1 MRKETVSLSVPQEG
15 QATLALSFEAN
26 LSILFTELPLL
37 QRPAAAAAA
46 GFDAAEFWWPFA
58 DAVPADAEVD
68 AFVDALGDAGVS
80 LVALNFFA
88 GDMPGGERGL
98 VSWPHRRQE
107 FRDSVD
113 VLVDIAQRTGARRF
127 NALYG
132 QRLPGVDPAEQ
143 DALAAENLAHAAQ
156 QVATVDG
163 VVLIEAL
170 AQGEN
175 GDYPLCTAADALAVI
190 DRVIGEGG
198 VDNLA
203 FLYDTYHLARNGE
216 DVVAVAAGQT
226 GRIGHVQVA
235 DAPGRHQPG
244 TGDLPFDEVFAALQH
259 GGYDGWVGCEYK
271 PLGPS
276 AESFGWL
283 ALAKRGLASDASEV
297 TR

>member
-1 MRKETVSLSVPQEG
+1 M
-15 QATLALSFEAN
+15 ALLFEAN
-26 LSILFTELPLL
+26 LSILFTEQPLL
-37 QRPAAAAAA
+37 ERPAAAKAA

-58 DAVPADAEVD
+58 DAVPADGEVD
-68 AFVDALGDAGVS
+68 AFVGALHDAGVS

-98 VSWPHRRQE
+98 VSSPHRRQE

-113 VLVDIAQRTGARRF
+113 VLVDIARRTGARRF

-163 VVLIEAL
+163 IVLIEAL
-170 AQGEN
+170 AEGEN
-175 GDYPLCTAADALAVI
+175 GDYPLRTAADALAVI
-190 DRVIGEGG
+190 DRASGEGG
-198 VDNLA
+198 VDNIA

-216 DVVAVAAGQT
+216 NVVAVAAGET

-244 TGDLPFDEVFAALQH
+244 TGELPFDEVFAALQG

-276 AESFGWL
+276 AKSFGWL
-283 ALAKRGLASDASEV
+283 AEAKRGLTADASEV
-297 TR
+297 AR

>member
-1 MRKETVSLSVPQEG
+1 
-15 QATLALSFEAN
+15 LALSFEVN

-37 QRPAAAAAA
+37 ERPAAVAGA

-58 DAVPADAEVD
+58 SAAPAAADID
-68 AFVDALGDAGVS
+68 AFVNAVRGAGVS

-88 GDMPGGERGL
+88 GDMPGGERGV
-98 VSWPHRRQE
+98 VSWPQRRQE

-113 VLVDIAQRTGARRF
+113 VLVAIAQRTGARRF

-132 QRLPGVDPAEQ
+132 QRLPGVEPAEQ
-143 DALAAENLAHAAQ
+143 DALAAENLAYAAR
-156 QVATVDG
+156 QVSSVDG
-163 VVLIEAL
+163 VVLVESL

-175 GDYPLCTAADALAVI
+175 GAYPLRTIAEALAVI
-190 DRVIGEGG
+190 DRARSEGG
-198 VDNLA
+198 VDNIA

-216 DVVAVAAGQT
+216 DVVAVAASQAGQ
-226 GRIGHVQVA
+226 IGHVQVA

-244 TGDLPFDEVFAALQH
+244 TGDLRFNEIFAALQR

-276 AESFGWL
+276 GESFGWL
-283 ALAKRGLASDASEV
+283 ADADAPWGLTSDSSEL

>member
-1 MRKETVSLSVPQEG
+1 M
-15 QATLALSFEAN
+15 ALSFEVN

-37 QRPAAAAAA
+37 ERPAAAAAA
-46 GFDAAEFWWPFA
+46 GFGAVEFWWPFA
-58 DAVPADAEVD
+58 DAVPADADVD
-68 AFVDALGDAGVS
+68 AFVHALRDAGVS

-88 GDMPGGERGL
+88 GDMPAGERGL
-98 VSWPHRRQE
+98 VSWPQRRRE

-113 VLVDIAQRTGARRF
+113 VLVAIAERTGARRF

-143 DALAAENLAHAAQ
+143 DALAAENLAYAARA
-156 QVATVDG
+156 VSSVDG
-163 VVLIEAL
+163 VVLVEAL

-175 GDYPLCTAADALAVI
+175 GAYPLCTVAEALAVV
-190 DRVIGEGG
+190 DRMCSEGG
-198 VDNLA
+198 VDNVAL
-203 FLYDTYHLARNGE
+203 LYDTYHLARNGE
-216 DVVAVAAGQT
+216 DVVAVAAAQAE
-226 GRIGHVQVA
+226 RIGHVQVA

-244 TGDLPFDEVFAALQH
+244 TGELPFEEIFAALQR

-276 AESFGWL
+276 AGSFGWL
-283 ALAKRGLASDASEV
+283 ADAKGGFTPHTSEV